1 MNRKRVIWLL
11 AACGLLLAVLLAVYV
26 PSSES
31 KKLAA
36 VCRLEA
42 RTAYAL
48 PIPGGDT
55 LYLAVRPDAECQAA
69 FCADSV
75 SLTLEASGAFVSGR
89 GHLLTTADLLG
100 GCADTLR
107 AAEVRRRLAAIDT
120 LLERRRATLR
130 DEQQALD
137 EYAST
142 HSVVDDGFNQVMAY
156 ASNNRC
162 LLAAT
167 DSLHRCVRR
176 LLQQPQVPQA
186 VMHVRA
192 VLANDSASL
201 KPLVVVSRSEELLL
215 LAVPEGRLPQGFRR
229 VTVGRFGSY
238 NHGARLLAFN
248 DFGAATRTAAPVSL
262 SREAPRY
269 ALCEGAA
276 WVNASGHLSGVE
288 HRGQRIP
295 SARVGAFLASVHSE
309 PVWWWLNASAWV
321 RRLLGRPARAQQAAP
336 KAASADSLVCRRVV
350 RPDSLSYEGQVS
362 ATCGKRQG
370 WGVCLLSDGTRF
382 EGRWDADTL
391 VWGERRDS
399 VSRYVGSFNAAMQPH
414 GMGRETLHDG
424 EVYEGEWTC
433 GKRAGHG
440 FAVRGSSLV
449 RCGWWKKGRFSGER
463 MVYTSDRVYGIDIS
477 RYQHEH
483 KKARY
488 GIDWKRVRITSL
500 GPGRRVQGKVDY
512 PVSFVYTKATEGRS
526 VTNRYYASDMKQV
539 RALGIRAGSYH
550 FFRLTCPG
558 SVQAAFFLKKASI
571 HAKDL
576 PPMLDLEPTDAEI
589 RKAGGEA
596 AMFREVLVWMRAVE
610 RACGKRPVLYVGQSF
625 VNNHLNH
632 APEELRDYEVWIARY
647 GEFKP
652 YVRLLH
658 WQLTPYGRVRGIR
671 GEVDINVFNG
681 TREQF
686 EEKYPL

>member
-1 MNRKRVIWLL
+1 MNRKRWMILL

-26 PSSES
+26 PSTEK

-48 PIPGGDT
+48 PLSGGDT
-55 LYLAVRPDAECQAA
+55 LYLSVRPEAERQVA

-75 SLTLEASGAFVSGR
+75 CLTRETSGAFVSGR
-89 GHLLTTADLLG
+89 GHLLTTTDLLD

-107 AAEVRRRLAAIDT
+107 VAEVRRRLAAIDT
-120 LLERRRATLR
+120 LFERRQAMLR
-130 DEQQALD
+130 DEQEALD
-137 EYAST
+137 EYAAT
-142 HSVVDDGFNQVMAY
+142 HSVVDDGYNQVMAY
-156 ASNNRC
+156 ASDNRR
-162 LLAAT
+162 LLAAN
-167 DSLHRCVRR
+167 DSLHRCVRE
-176 LLQQPQVPQA
+176 LLQQPHMPQA
-186 VMHVRA
+186 VLHVRA
-192 VLANDSASL
+192 GLANDSASVQ
-201 KPLVVVSRSEELLL
+201 PLRVVHRADELLL
-215 LAVPEGRLPQGFRR
+215 LAAPDGHLPQGFRR
-229 VTVGRFGSY
+229 LSVCRFGSY
-238 NHGARLLAFN
+238 NHGARLFAFN

-262 SREAPRY
+262 DRQAPRY
-269 ALCEGAA
+269 TLCEGAA
-276 WVNASGHLSGVE
+276 WVNASGHLCGVE
-288 HRGQRIP
+288 HRGQRIT
-295 SARVGAFLASVHSE
+295 SVRVGAFLASVHCE
-309 PVWWWLNASAWV
+309 PVWWWQNALAWTQRLFGRSAKTQQ
-321 RRLLGRPARAQQAAP
+321 PASGAS
-336 KAASADSLVCRRVV
+336 SADSLVCRRVV
-350 RPDSLSYEGQVS
+350 LPDSLSYEGQVS
-362 ATCGKRQG
+362 AVGGKRQG

-399 VSRYVGSFNAAMQPH
+399 VSRYEGDFNAAMKPH
-414 GMGRETLHDG
+414 GMGCERLHNG
-424 EVYEGEWTC
+424 EVYYGEWTD

-440 FAVRGSSLV
+440 FAVRGNSLV
-449 RCGWWKKGRFSGER
+449 RCGWWKKGRFNGER

-488 GIDWKRVRITSL
+488 GIDWKQVRITSL

-512 PVSFVYTKATEGRS
+512 PVSFVYIKATEGRS
-526 VTNRYYASDMKQV
+526 VTNRYYASDMKQA
-539 RALGIRAGSYH
+539 RAQGIRAGSYH
-550 FFRLTCPG
+550 FFRLTTPG
-558 SVQAAFFLKKASI
+558 AVQAAFFLKKASI

-576 PPMLDLEPTDAEI
+576 PPMLDLEPTDREI
-589 RKAGGEA
+589 RQAGGEA
-596 AMFREVLVWMRAVE
+596 AMFREVLVWMKAVQ
-610 RACGKRPVLYVGQSF
+610 RACGKKPVLYVGQNF

-632 APEELRDYEVWIARY
+632 APEALRDYEVWIARY